1 MLYASLQVNLSADTA
16 QLQQR
21 KSYMYMYQKVNGV
34 RLMCSLCCL
43 SNAPNLSVIN
53 KSPRG
58 ATFFQP

>member
-34 RLMCSLCCL
+34 R
-43 SNAPNLSVIN
+43 P
-53 KSPRG
+53 
-58 ATFFQP
+58 TFSARFVVSRMRRISA

>member
-1 MLYASLQVNLSADTA
+1 MLCASLQVNLTAGTA

-43 SNAPNLSVIN
+43 SKAPNLIVIN
-53 KSPRG
+53 KPRG
-58 ATFFQP
+58 GTFFQP

>member
-34 RLMCSLCCL
+34 RLMCSRFYQCRRI
-43 SNAPNLSVIN
+43 SA
-53 KSPRG
+53 
-58 ATFFQP
+58 

>member
-1 MLYASLQVNLSADTA
+1 MLCASLQVNLSADTA

-53 KSPRG
+53 RVH
-58 ATFFQP
+58 AALLFQP